1 VPTSAN
7 PQAAYLVAQQL
18 LTCALDKVEAT
29 WVDEPEWNL
38 QRACVVWGEIAWD
51 NCECGQLVVSIG
63 RQFPSNEFP
72 FDAGTGIGTG
82 VGVVSRQSRCG
93 SPIWIIEYEI
103 SILRCAPIQDEQG
116 DPPPCADLD
125 ESARRL
131 AIDAWAVRTGI
142 GCCLA
147 ELKTELEAN
156 GAPSIHEYLIRE
168 QIATGPAGGC
178 AGSSLMV
185 SVGLRNCFCP
195 KDQAGSS

>member
-1 VPTSAN
+1 M
-7 PQAAYLVAQQL
+7 
-18 LTCALDKVEAT
+18 
-29 WVDEPEWNL
+29 
-38 QRACVVWGEIAWD
+38 
-51 NCECGQLVVSIG
+51 
-63 RQFPSNEFP
+63 
-72 FDAGTGIGTG
+72 
-82 VGVVSRQSRCG
+82 SRQSRCG

-116 DPPPCADLD
+116 HPPPCADLD

-142 GCCLA
+142 GCCLTD
-147 ELKTELEAN
+147 LKAELEAN

-185 SVGLRNCFCP
+185 SLGLRNCFCP
-195 KDQAGSS
+195 PDQAGSS